1 MVFGKELKMI
11 NNYMNFIAQAY
22 YPNQSI
28 AEVGDI
34 LEKAIISGD
43 PVFIVV
49 ASLVISSP
57 FIMLVSWVI
66 YNHFKSIK
74 EKDNIVQNI
83 HESTRIELINLQK
96 EKEKAIVDLFEQL
109 KDVSYEVMVSMKDS
123 SVALEKVFDQSDVHY
138 RELKEKLEK
147 TSERFEKQ
155 IHEIEKNIK
164 EYIKDR
170 L

>member
-1 MVFGKELKMI
+1 MFGKELKMI
-11 NNYMNFIAQAY
+11 NNYMNFIAQTY
-22 YPNQSI
+22 HPNQTISD
-28 AEVGDI
+28 VGDA

-49 ASLVISSP
+49 ASLVIASP

-66 YNHFKSIK
+66 YNHFKTVK
-74 EKDNIVQNI
+74 EKDDIVQNI
-83 HESTRIELINLQK
+83 HESTRIELINFQK

-123 SVALEKVFDQSDVHY
+123 SLTLEKVFDQSDIHH